1 MKPRPSSARPL
12 ALKLARMNLFSIA
25 PGTAFLPA
33 LAEGVLK
40 RHFDA
45 QAPESLARVTILLP
59 TRRAARALIAAFAQI
74 AGPGR
79 ALLLP
84 RILPIGD
91 SDEEA
96 LVFDPASMSEETIP
110 PAIPSLRRQ
119 LLLAREIAAFDPVHG
134 GDDGNVLQMAL
145 AVELGDLIDNFHAE
159 GTDTALLP
167 GLVEKDLAVHW
178 QQTLSFLD
186 IALKQWPEILARE
199 GMIDPGRRRDL
210 LINRMGEHIAAGKFG
225 GPVIAAGST
234 GTQPATAALLRT
246 IAMAKDGAVVLPGLD
261 LALDAESFDLA
272 PPTHPQYALKVLL
285 GRLGAARTDVDEW
298 SPAITASRENVRAA
312 RQRLMAEALRPPETT
327 HLWQAEVSR
336 FAERLKSGFEGLRL
350 IEADHARE
358 EAAII
363 ALAMRETLET
373 EGATAALVTADRMLA
388 RRVAAEL
395 RRWDVAVDDS
405 AGLPLIKTPQ
415 GALLMLALEAVTGGL
430 APVALMAL
438 LKNRLVRLGWDA
450 QECQRRVR
458 RLDRKI
464 LRGVKPAPGIKGLRD
479 AIDARGRTDEE
490 KNEFLLLARQI
501 ETALKPLTDLQGRA
515 HDVADI
521 ATALAETL
529 AVLSS
534 EIKGEPEAFAREAGA
549 TLQNLLSSLMAEAR
563 GTVTLTLENF
573 QPLANHLARTNAVR
587 PRGGLHPRLSI
598 LGPLEARLIS
608 ADRIIIGGLNE
619 GVWPRMAE
627 PDAFLS
633 RPMRESLGLP
643 QPERRIG
650 QSAHD
655 FAMLANAPDVL
666 MTRARRNGDGPANPS
681 RFVLRLKA
689 IADCLGK
696 DEASP
701 LYEARLARWAEALDA
716 AHAQTPEPA
725 PAPRPPLAARPRRF
739 SVTEIETHLRDPYA
753 IYARHVLALKKLD
766 ALEQPFDARDKGNAL
781 HNAIERYTKAFATI
795 PPEGRAKALRDEVRR
810 ALGPALH
817 DPAVQ
822 RFWLPRL
829 DRAMVF
835 FLDWD
840 GKRRLS
846 GAHILSE
853 CTGSMEIAPE
863 GHVPVEIR
871 GRADRVE
878 QARDG
883 FAIFDY
889 KTGASPS
896 LKQARAFQPQVQLLA
911 LIAALG
917 GMGDVRGAP
926 DELGY
931 LELKGGMT
939 PGEAKILFSPGK
951 ENAGDEMARV
961 TAQLLRLIAAFD
973 DPHTPYVSRRAV
985 KSLKF
990 AGDYDHLARVA
1001 AFADGAE
1008 EGE

>member
-1 MKPRPSSARPL
+1 VKPRPSSARLL

-25 PGTAFLPA
+25 PGIAFLPA

-45 QAPESLARVTILLP
+45 QTPEALARVTILLP
-59 TRRAARALIAAFAQI
+59 TRRAARGLISAFAQA

-96 LVFDPASMSEETIP
+96 LIFDPAGVSEAAIAPAMP
-110 PAIPSLRRQ
+110 PLRRQ
-119 LLLAREIAAFDPVHG
+119 LLLAREIAAFDSVHG
-134 GDDGNVLQMAL
+134 GDDGGALQMAL
-145 AVELGDLIDNFHAE
+145 AAELGELIDSFHAE
-159 GTDTALLP
+159 STDTDLLP

-178 QQTLSFLD
+178 QQTLAFLD
-186 IALKQWPEILARE
+186 IALKQWPQILARE

-210 LINRMGEHIAAGKFG
+210 LINRMGERIAAGKFG

-246 IAMAKDGAVVLPGLD
+246 IASAKDGAVVLPGLD
-261 LALDAESFDLA
+261 LALVAESFDLA

-285 GRLGAARTDVDEW
+285 GRLGAARDAVRQWTQG
-298 SPAITASRENVRAA
+298 AGIARENARAA

-327 HLWQAEVSR
+327 HLWQQEVAQ
-336 FAERLKSGFEGLRL
+336 FAERLRSGFEGLRL

-373 EGATAALVTADRMLA
+373 DGATAALVTADRMLA

-405 AGLPLIKTPQ
+405 AGLPLIKTPP
-415 GALLMLALEAVTGGL
+415 GALMMLALEAVIAGL

-438 LKNRLVRLGWDA
+438 LKNRLVRLGQSQSDCQA
-450 QECQRRVR
+450 QMR

-464 LRGVKPAPGIKGLRD
+464 LRGIKPAPGIEGLREAIAGRSRND
-479 AIDARGRTDEE
+479 AE
-490 KNEFLLLARQI
+490 KAEFLERAAAI
-501 ETALKPLTDLQGRA
+501 ETALKPLLGLQGRA
-515 HDVADI
+515 HDVSEI

-529 AVLSS
+529 ARLSS
-534 EIKGEPEAFAREAGA
+534 ETQGEPEAFAGEAG
-549 TLQNLLSSLMAEAR
+549 TSLQALLASLMAEAR
-563 GTVTLTLENF
+563 GTATLTLENF
-573 QPLANHLARTNAVR
+573 LPLANHLARTTAVR
-587 PRGGLHPRLSI
+587 PRGGLHPRLAI

-696 DEASP
+696 DEKSP
-701 LYEARLARWAEALDA
+701 LHEARFAAWAEALDA
-716 AHAQTPEPA
+716 AHTQTPETA
-725 PAPRPPLAARPRRF
+725 PEPRPPVPARPRRF

-753 IYARHVLALKKLD
+753 IYARHVLSLKKLD
-766 ALEQPFDARDKGNAL
+766 ELEQPFDARDKGNAL
-781 HNAIERYTKAFATI
+781 HNAIERHTKNHAAI
-795 PPEGRAKALRDEVRR
+795 PPAERNAALRGEVRK
-810 ALGPALH
+810 ALGPALA
-817 DPAVQ
+817 DPAVR

-829 DRAMVF
+829 DRAIDF
-835 FLDWD
+835 FLEWD
-840 GKRRLS
+840 AIRRAS
-846 GAHILSE
+846 GAQILAE
-853 CTGSMEIAPE
+853 CTGSIAIAPE
-863 GHVPVEIR
+863 GHMPVEIR

-878 QARDG
+878 RSG
-883 FAIFDY
+883 ERYSIFDY

-911 LIAALG
+911 LIAQRG
-917 GMGDVRGAP
+917 GMGDVRGTP
-926 DELGY
+926 EELGY

-939 PGEAKILFSPGK
+939 PGEVKILFQPGK
-951 ENAGDEMARV
+951 ESAEGEMARV
-961 TAQLLRLIAAFD
+961 TAQLLRLIIAFD
-973 DPHTPYVSRRAV
+973 DPHTPYRSRRAV

-990 AGDYDHLARVA
+990 AGDYDHLARAA
-1001 AFADGAE
+1001 AFANGAG